1 MKGSLWKC
9 SHLQCKHATSEEN
22 RGLEI
27 QNALLSD
34 MRQEL
39 LQPNLRRN
47 YVDVEREGNP
57 SIADTNA
64 EEIRITPT
72 PYDVIEERAPPQP
85 AEPPPVGAPQQE
97 SRETTQPESEAAGVT
112 PNSISR
118 APSTI
123 AEPDAEMSRQVS
135 NVTMRPREL
144 TNSDELP
151 PATRPRLSESA
162 ESGLRWQARSPGRW
176 EPVHEENADTT
187 RPYFPIFFRRRQS
200 FRRHTS

>member
-22 RGLEI
+22 RGFEI
-27 QNALLSD
+27 HNALLSD

-57 SIADTNA
+57 SVAETNA
-64 EEIRITPT
+64 EEVRITTT
-72 PYDVIEERAPPQP
+72 PYDVIEEREPPQP
-85 AEPPPVGAPQQE
+85 AEPPPVGAPQHGT
-97 SRETTQPESEAAGVT
+97 REITQPESEAAGVT
-112 PNSISR
+112 PDSRSR
-118 APSTI
+118 APSTV

-135 NVTMRPREL
+135 NVTTRPRES
-144 TNSDELP
+144 TNTDELP

-162 ESGLRWQARSPGRW
+162 ES
-176 EPVHEENADTT
+176 
-187 RPYFPIFFRRRQS
+187 
-200 FRRHTS
+200 